1 MTLLLLQMLVTVAD
15 HEAPMLILTQ
25 VLHATP
31 KLRDSLVNVHELL
44 APNGRLILHELH
56 PGRSISV

>member
-1 MTLLLLQMLVTVAD
+1 
-15 HEAPMLILTQ
+15 MLILTQ

-44 APNGRLILHELH
+44 APNGRLILHELQ
-56 PGRSISV
+56 PGRNISV